1 MRQLVSVFVD
11 IAFHRKGPDAVPASR
26 FLFGLVLLAYGALS
40 LPIWILN
47 WPLQQA
53 LGIMMLDIVLH
64 LLFFGVVLTIAQRS
78 NRFLQTIT
86 AALGAETFLG
96 CFALPLHLTI
106 VSGDRADGPA
116 LAATFLLLLILFWS
130 IDIAGFV
137 LSRALDRPYIVGV
150 VIMIGY
156 VLGSMTLG
164 EFLFPSPR

>member
-11 IAFHRKGPDAVPASR
+11 IAFHRKGPDAVPASG
-26 FLFGLVLLAYGALS
+26 FLFGLVLLGYGAVS

-47 WPLQQA
+47 WSAQQA
-53 LGIMMLDIVLH
+53 IGILFLDVVLH
-64 LLFFGVVLTIAQRS
+64 LSFFGAVLAIAHRS
-78 NRFLQTIT
+78 RRFLQTIT

-106 VSGDRADGPA
+106 VGDRVDGPA

-156 VLGSMTLG
+156 VFGSMTLG